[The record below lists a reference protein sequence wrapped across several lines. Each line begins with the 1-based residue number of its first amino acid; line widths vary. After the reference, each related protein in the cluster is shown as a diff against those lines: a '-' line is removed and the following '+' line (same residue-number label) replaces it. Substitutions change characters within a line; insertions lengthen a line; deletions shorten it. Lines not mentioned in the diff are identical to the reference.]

1 MSLSEEEARQQAE
14 ARRKRIME
22 SAENRMGVIEGTPVA
37 GAGAGADDADA
48 GDGDAAPKK
57 MTAGAA
63 RMAAMRKRRANK
75 AAAAAEA
82 GGATEETPAI
92 AASEDDDKSKTDATT
107 ATEET
112 VTTATE
118 ETATTTMDKLT
129 STEDSEKKYMGVAKM
144 RRRKLMEKKLQDAQN
159 EAPQVLSAANKKKK
173 HKKSFLDRLP
183 ILMHAVTVLLLFV
196 AGLDIGMQQH
206 HDYGDDLVVHADF
219 APRQHGLLIGQ
230 KMKVPSF
237 ITKMLEKKAVV
248 EKTIVDGD
256 EQEDVPVIDEFGD
269 DDKVDDT
276 PDNLDPLFGIDLD
289 KITAGPGALL
299 FLARGAIFLHRLNLK
314 VFYYF
319 PRRTFGTIYGTIQ
332 QLVNTPPIMALTA
345 ITVRQLIG
353 KVILGAKLPVKGKDE
368 KKKTDVMSMGMNM
381 VKTFILGAFPTLV
394 SIYDGWTH
402 LRADIYV
409 VLCGL
414 FVGVVWH
421 HYVSPSDSSLYDVPE
436 SVSGSITG
444 DEL

>member
-1 MSLSEEEARQQAE
+1 MSTSEEKAREQAE

-22 SAENRMGVIEGTPVA
+22 SAADRMGVIEGTPVA
-37 GAGAGADDADA
+37 GAGGADDDDDAD
-48 GDGDAAPKK
+48 GDGSAAPKK

-75 AAAAAEA
+75 AAAVAEA
-82 GGATEETPAI
+82 GPADGETPAI
-92 AASEDDDKSKTDATT
+92 AASENDDESKTDATT
-107 ATEET
+107 ATK
-112 VTTATE
+112 

-129 STEDSEKKYMGVAKM
+129 SSEDSEKKYMGVAKM
-144 RRRKLMEKKLQDAQN
+144 RRKKLMEKKLQEAQN
-159 EAPQVLSAANKKKK
+159 EAPQVLSAAHKKKK
-173 HKKSFLDRLP
+173 KSKSFLDRLP

-206 HDYGDDLVVHADF
+206 HDYGDDLIVHADF
-219 APRQHGLLIGQ
+219 APRQHGLQIVQ

-237 ITKMLEKKAVV
+237 ITKMMEKKAVV
-248 EKTIVDGD
+248 EKMIVDGK
-256 EQEDVPVIDEFGD
+256 ESQEDVPVIDEFAD
-269 DDKVDDT
+269 NDKIDDT

-289 KITAGPGALL
+289 KITAGPGVLL

-314 VFYYF
+314 MFYYL
-319 PRRTFGTIYGTIQ
+319 PRKIFGTMYGTVQ

-353 KVILGAKLPVKGKDE
+353 KVILGAKLPVKVKDE
-368 KKKTDVMSMGMNM
+368 KTKTDVMSMVMNM

-421 HYVSPSDSSLYDVPE
+421 HYVSPSDSSLFMDVPDMAE
-436 SVSGSITG
+436 SVSGSVTG

>member
-1 MSLSEEEARQQAE
+1 MSISEEKAREQAE

-22 SAENRMGVIEGTPVA
+22 SATDRMGVIEGTPVA
-37 GAGAGADDADA
+37 AGAGADDEA
-48 GDGDAAPKK
+48 GDGDASPAPKK

-75 AAAAAEA
+75 AATAAEA
-82 GGATEETPAI
+82 GATEETPAI

-112 VTTATE
+112 ESTI
-118 ETATTTMDKLT
+118 MDKLT
-129 STEDSEKKYMGVAKM
+129 SPEDSEKKYMGVAKM
-144 RRRKLMEKKLQDAQN
+144 RRKKLMEKKLQEAQN

-173 HKKSFLDRLP
+173 KSKSFLDRLP

-206 HDYGDDLVVHADF
+206 HDYGDDLIVHADF
-219 APRQHGLLIGQ
+219 APRQHGLQIVQ

-237 ITKMLEKKAVV
+237 ITKMMEKKAVV
-248 EKTIVDGD
+248 EKRILDG
-256 EQEDVPVIDEFGD
+256 EVQEDVPFIDEFADD
-269 DDKVDDT
+269 DDKIDDT

-314 VFYYF
+314 IFYYL
-319 PRRTFGTIYGTIQ
+319 PRKIFGTIYGTIQ

-353 KVILGAKLPVKGKDE
+353 KVILGAKLPVKVKDE
-368 KKKTDVMSMGMNM
+368 KKKTDVMSMVMNM

-421 HYVSPSDSSLYDVPE
+421 HYVSPSDSSLFDVPDMTE
-436 SVSGSITG
+436 SVSGSVTG